1 MSKRRLRL
9 HPLQYRR
16 IALLVLTVVLAVL
29 VARSD
34 ALHQAIL
41 DVLAVAERL
50 IREYPRS
57 GMLIFLVLSGL
68 SAMLTFFS
76 SVALVPMGVYVWG
89 PQTTMLLLLTGGSV
103 GGMLGYWMSRTLGR
117 RIVKRLFPGAQL
129 RKYEEFFRT
138 RARWST
144 ILLFR
149 IALQSEL
156 PSYVMGLV
164 RYPFLRYVPMIVLGE
179 LPYVIAV
186 VYLGE
191 AFLQRNAALF
201 IGVFVVAIAV
211 TLVAWRRLQ
220 REMRASPGTPPEAA
234 PTPTTE
240 QPTT

>member
-1 MSKRRLRL
+1 M
-9 HPLQYRR
+9 
-16 IALLVLTVVLAVL
+16 LVVVLVVI
-29 VARSD
+29 VARTD
-34 ALHQAIL
+34 ALHQAII
-41 DVLAVAERL
+41 DVLAVAERV

-89 PQTTMLLLLTGGSV
+89 PQTTMLLLLIGGSV
-103 GGMLGYWMSRTLGR
+103 GGMLGYALSRTLGR
-117 RIVKRLFPGAQL
+117 RLVKRIFPGAQL

-138 RARWST
+138 RARWTT
-144 ILLFR
+144 IMLFR

-164 RYPFLRYVPMIVLGE
+164 RYPFLRYVPIIVLGE

-186 VYLGE
+186 VYLGD

-201 IGVFVVAIAV
+201 VVVFVVAIAL
-211 TLVAWRRLQ
+211 TLLAWRRLQ
-220 REMRASPGTPPEAA
+220 REMRAA
-234 PTPTTE
+234 PTAEPSPT
-240 QPTT
+240 

>member
-1 MSKRRLRL
+1 M
-9 HPLQYRR
+9 
-16 IALLVLTVVLAVL
+16 LVVVLVVI
-29 VARSD
+29 VARTD
-34 ALHQAIL
+34 ALHQAII
-41 DVLAVAERL
+41 DVLAVAARV

-89 PQTTMLLLLTGGSV
+89 PQTTMLLLLIGGSV
-103 GGMLGYWMSRTLGR
+103 GGMLGYALSRTLGR
-117 RIVKRLFPGAQL
+117 RIVKRIFPGAQL

-138 RARWST
+138 RARWTT
-144 ILLFR
+144 IMLFR

-164 RYPFLRYVPMIVLGE
+164 RYPFLRYVPIIVLGE

-191 AFLQRNAALF
+191 AFLERNAALF
-201 IGVFVVAIAV
+201 VVVFVVAIAL
-211 TLVAWRRLQ
+211 TLLAWRRLQ
-220 REMRASPGTPPEAA
+220 QEMRAA
-234 PTPTTE
+234 PTAEPSPT
-240 QPTT
+240 

>member
-1 MSKRRLRL
+1 M
-9 HPLQYRR
+9 
-16 IALLVLTVVLAVL
+16 LVVVLAVL
-29 VARSD
+29 IARTD

-41 DVLAVAERL
+41 DVLAVTERL

-57 GMLIFLVLSGL
+57 GMLVFVVLSSL

-89 PQTTMLLLLTGGSV
+89 PQTTMLLLLTGGSI
-103 GGMLGYWMSRTLGR
+103 GGMFGYWLSRSLGR
-117 RIVKRLFPGAQL
+117 RLVKRLFPDAPL
-129 RKYEEFFRT
+129 RKYEEFFQT

-144 ILLFR
+144 IMLFR

-164 RYPFLRYVPMIVLGE
+164 RYPFLRYVFIIVLGE
-179 LPYVIAV
+179 LPYVIAI

-201 IGVFVVAIAV
+201 VGVFVAAIAL
-211 TLVAWRRLQ
+211 TLLAWRRLQ
-220 REMRASPGTPPEAA
+220 REMRTPPPPSAEA
-234 PTPTTE
+234 
-240 QPTT
+240 QPAT